1 MPVTTTPKINLTVLG
16 VVVIT
21 TAADFN
27 AQRGHAALVAT
38 ALAELAVFVEFLNL
52 DSKDEAE
59 AACTAFTAL
68 HRSRRTCPRS
78 FHPTAREPADGPPH
92 IPSDSLAGIAA
103 VASPHRIAHGPAH
116 DAADGAADY
125 CFNGPANTA
134 TDGPAHSAAVPV
146 THATAVQVAHSPAL
160 AAPVPAALTE
170 THTAAVGPSYTH
182 AFGAA
187 HYEAHT
193 ATVGPAHASAS
204 ASALVG
210 SVPTTHT
217 EGLGQI
223 ELTGWLSCTSSMGTC
238 LEWQ

>member
-92 IPSDSLAGIAA
+92 IPSVSLAGIAA

-160 AAPVPAALTE
+160 AASVPAALTE
-170 THTAAVGPSYTH
+170 THTATVGPSYTH
-182 AFGAA
+182 AFGATLPTPRR
-187 HYEAHT
+187 HGRNSVTLKSHT
-193 ATVGPAHASAS
+193 FIP
-204 ASALVG
+204 
-210 SVPTTHT
+210 
-217 EGLGQI
+217 
-223 ELTGWLSCTSSMGTC
+223 
-238 LEWQ
+238 

>member
-1 MPVTTTPKINLTVLG
+1 MRCWVLNPLRF
-16 VVVIT
+16 
-21 TAADFN
+21 AAPC
-27 AQRGHAALVAT
+27 AARRGTMHCAPQHHELRAAA
-38 ALAELAVFVEFLNL
+38 
-52 DSKDEAE
+52 
-59 AACTAFTAL
+59 
-68 HRSRRTCPRS
+68 P
-78 FHPTAREPADGPPH
+78 
-92 IPSDSLAGIAA
+92 
-103 VASPHRIAHGPAH
+103 
-116 DAADGAADY
+116 GAARRGAMR
-125 CFNGPANTA
+125 CARRVLLCERAAANRTTNG
-134 TDGPAHSAAVPV
+134 SAF
-146 THATAVQVAHSPAL
+146 

-204 ASALVG
+204 ASANASALVG

>member
-1 MPVTTTPKINLTVLG
+1 M
-16 VVVIT
+16 IT

-59 AACTAFTAL
+59 AACTAFTVL

-125 CFNGPANTA
+125 CLRGCPLRGP
-134 TDGPAHSAAVPV
+134 HR
-146 THATAVQVAHSPAL
+146 
-160 AAPVPAALTE
+160 
-170 THTAAVGPSYTH
+170 
-182 AFGAA
+182 
-187 HYEAHT
+187 
-193 ATVGPAHASAS
+193 
-204 ASALVG
+204 
-210 SVPTTHT
+210 
-217 EGLGQI
+217 
-223 ELTGWLSCTSSMGTC
+223 
-238 LEWQ
+238 